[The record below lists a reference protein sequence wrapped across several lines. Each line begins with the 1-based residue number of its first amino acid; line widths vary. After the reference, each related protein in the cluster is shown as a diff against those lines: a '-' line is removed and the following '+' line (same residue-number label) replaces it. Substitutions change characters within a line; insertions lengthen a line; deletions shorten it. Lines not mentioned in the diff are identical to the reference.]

1 MIIAI
6 DGPAAAGKGTLARR
20 LAEYFDL
27 AYLDTGI
34 LYRAVALTL
43 IKHGLDP
50 NDSAAAKRVSAEL
63 DLSSLIDQ
71 DLRSES
77 VGNAASIVAAMP
89 DVRSNLLL
97 FQRKFAINIPQD
109 KDGVILDGRD
119 IGTVVCP
126 NADIKFYVTAS
137 PEVRAERRLAETDG
151 QLLTQ
156 SKASVLAEIKQ
167 RDERDIN
174 RENAPLRPAENA
186 LLLDTS
192 KLDIDAVFLR
202 AVELV
207 RQNYQPQ

>member
-6 DGPAAAGKGTLARR
+6 DGPAAAGKGTLAKC

-27 AYLDTGI
+27 AYLDTGT
-34 LYRAVALTL
+34 LYRAVALIL
-43 IKHGLDP
+43 IKNGIDP
-50 NDSAAAKRVSAEL
+50 NNEIAAERASAEL
-63 DLSSLIDQ
+63 NLMSLTDP
-71 DLRSES
+71 DLRLES
-77 VGNAASIVAAMP
+77 VANAASIVAAMP
-89 DVRSNLLL
+89 RVRANLLL
-97 FQRKFAINIPQD
+97 FQRKFATNIPPG

-126 NADIKFYVTAS
+126 DADIKFYVTAT

-151 QLLTQ
+151 HLLVQ
-156 SKASVLAEIKQ
+156 SKASVIAEIKR

-174 RENAPLRPAENA
+174 RKNAPLRPAENA

>member
-6 DGPAAAGKGTLARR
+6 DGPAAAGKGTLAKR
-20 LAEYFDL
+20 LAEYFEL

-34 LYRAVALTL
+34 LYRAVALVML
-43 IKHGLDP
+43 KHGIDP
-50 NDSAAAKRVSAEL
+50 HDEGAAARTSS
-63 DLSSLIDQ
+63 DLNLGDFSDP
-71 DLRSES
+71 DLRTEAT
-77 VGNAASIVAAMP
+77 GNAASIIAAMP
-89 DVRSNLLL
+89 QVRSNLLL
-97 FQRKFAINIPQD
+97 FQRKFATNIPAD

-126 NADIKFYVTAS
+126 DADIKLYITAS
-137 PEVRAERRLAETDG
+137 PEVRAERRLAETEN
-151 QLLTQ
+151 QLLAH
-156 SKASVLAEIKQ
+156 SRASVIAEIKE
-167 RDERDIN
+167 RDERDMN
-174 RENAPLRPAENA
+174 RKDAPLRPAENA

>member
-6 DGPAAAGKGTLARR
+6 DGPAAAGKGTLAKR

-27 AYLDTGI
+27 AYLDTGT
-34 LYRAVALTL
+34 LYRAVALIL
-43 IKHGLDP
+43 IKNGIDP
-50 NDSAAAKRVSAEL
+50 NNEIAAERASAEL
-63 DLSSLIDQ
+63 NLMSLTDP
-71 DLRSES
+71 DLRLES
-77 VGNAASIVAAMP
+77 VANAASIVAAMP
-89 DVRSNLLL
+89 RVRANLLL
-97 FQRKFAINIPQD
+97 FQRKFATNIPPG

-126 NADIKFYVTAS
+126 DADIKFYVTAT

-151 QLLTQ
+151 HLLVQ
-156 SKASVLAEIKQ
+156 SKASVIAEIKR

-174 RENAPLRPAENA
+174 RKNAPLRPAENA

>member
-6 DGPAAAGKGTLARR
+6 DGPAAAGKGTLAKK

-27 AYLDTGI
+27 AYLDTGT
-34 LYRAVALTL
+34 LYRAVALML
-43 IKHGLDP
+43 LRHGVDP
-50 NDSAAAKRVSAEL
+50 NNEEAAERASSNLDSNMLNDPGLRAE
-63 DLSSLIDQ
+63 ST
-71 DLRSES
+71 
-77 VGNAASIVAAMP
+77 GNAASIVAKMP
-89 DVRSNLLL
+89 QVRSNLLL
-97 FQRKFAINIPQD
+97 FQRKFATNYPAD
-109 KDGVILDGRD
+109 KDGAILDGRD

-126 NADIKFYVTAS
+126 GADIKLYVTAS
-137 PEVRAERRLAETDG
+137 PEVRAERRMAEMEG
-151 QLLTQ
+151 QLIAH
-156 SKASVLAEIKQ
+156 SKASILADVKK

-186 LLLDTS
+186 HLLDTS

>member
-6 DGPAAAGKGTLARR
+6 DGPAAAGKGTLAKR

-34 LYRAVALTL
+34 LYRAVALVL
-43 IKHGLDP
+43 LKHGIDP
-50 NDSAAAKRVSAEL
+50 HDEDAAERASASL
-63 DLSSLIDQ
+63 NLGDLSDP
-71 DLRSES
+71 DLRREAT
-77 VGNAASIVAAMP
+77 GNAASIIAAMP
-89 DVRSNLLL
+89 QVRSNLLL
-97 FQRKFAINIPQD
+97 FQRKFATNIPED

-126 NADIKFYVTAS
+126 DADIKLYITAS
-137 PEVRAERRLAETDG
+137 PEVRAERRLAETEN
-151 QLLTQ
+151 QLLAH
-156 SKASVLAEIKQ
+156 SKASVIAEIKE
-167 RDERDIN
+167 RDERDMN
-174 RENAPLRPAENA
+174 RKDAPMRPAENA